1 LIPRTAAVFV
11 SVRIVATLSLLVLIV
26 PNATLL
32 TSRVPPVVAPF
43 GSWASQ
49 AVVLPVV
56 VLYLLY
62 WLRIWPG
69 GTGSGVKVLLVVMVL
84 LAGLGQ
90 IVAPLSVTND
100 LWLYPAVVAGCVLP
114 TRWAIAAVIAMAA
127 LSVAAVLQL
136 EASVTAQAVRS
147 PTLAQRLAAGAQ
159 TAPPVLIGGFGALLV
174 TLLVRTNAELHAA
187 RAAVA
192 RLAVEQERTRLARDL
207 HDLLG
212 HNLSFVAVKLEL
224 ARRLVGEADHPVAVE
239 LEQAHR
245 VTRSTLRE
253 VRETVGGYRQ
263 PTLEGELAG
272 ARVALE
278 AAGIDLVVHNDH
290 SVLTS
295 EVEAACA
302 WIVREGATNVL
313 QHSGAG
319 SCRISIS
326 HVTGWLVVAITD
338 DGAGGGAGG
347 GGMGLNGLGERVSAL
362 GGTLTARRAGAGA
375 GFELVARV
383 PPGVSAAVDGAD

>member
-1 LIPRTAAVFV
+1 LIPRTAAAILA
-11 SVRIVATLSLLVLIV
+11 VRIVATLSLLVLIV
-26 PNATLL
+26 PDATLL
-32 TSRVPPVVAPF
+32 TGPAAPVAAPF
-43 GSWASQ
+43 GNWAWL
-49 AVVLPVV
+49 AVVVPVV

-62 WLRIWPG
+62 WLWIWPG
-69 GTGSGVKVLLVVMVL
+69 RPGSGVKVLLVVMVPV
-84 LAGLGQ
+84 AGLGQ
-90 IVAPLSVTND
+90 VVAPLSVTND
-100 LWLYPAVVAGCVLP
+100 LWLYPAVVAGSVLP

-127 LSVAAVLQL
+127 LAMAAILQL
-136 EASVTAQAVRS
+136 EASVTVQGVWS

-159 TAPPVLIGGFGALLV
+159 GALPVLIGGFGSLLA

-192 RLAVEQERTRLARDL
+192 RLAVERERTRLARDL

-212 HNLSFVAVKLEL
+212 HNLSLVAVKLEL
-224 ARRLVGEADHPVAVE
+224 AKRLVGEADHPVAIE
-239 LEQAHR
+239 LEEAHR

-278 AAGIDLVVHNDH
+278 AAGIDLVLHDDR

-302 WIVREGATNVL
+302 WIVREGVTNVL

-326 HVTGWLVVAITD
+326 HVTDWLVVAITD
-338 DGAGGGAGG
+338 DGARGGAGG
-347 GGMGLNGLGERVSAL
+347 SGMGLKGLGERVSAL
-362 GGTLTARRAGAGA
+362 GGTLAARRAGAGA

-383 PPGVSAAVDGAD
+383 PLRVSAAVDGAD